1 MGVTKTDFV
10 RGMQCPK
17 ILWLDR
23 HKPELKEIPPEV
35 REKLDQGNDYGDR
48 MMGMFGPFTE
58 VQEYYPGTKW
68 PDRVRM
74 AAKTAELI
82 AAGTRIICEAAFMD
96 GNGNYCAVDILRW
109 DDENNCYDMYEV
121 KNATEITDRFV
132 QDAAFQAYL
141 IRRTGLK
148 LGRVFIVYHSDEP
161 YDIEEVTKT
170 VERYAPW
177 VDENIDRLGRIK
189 DQPDEVMC
197 EMGVQCACPYECW
210 YYGYCRALT
219 KKENCSS

>member
-17 ILWLDR
+17 MLWLDR

-48 MMGMFGPFTE
+48 MMGMFGPYIE
-58 VQEYYPGTKW
+58 VQEYYPRTKW

-121 KNATEITDRFV
+121 KYATEITDRFV

-148 LGRVFIVYHSDEP
+148 LGRVFIVHHSDEP

-219 KKENCSS
+219 KKERCSS

>member
-17 ILWLDR
+17 MLWLDR
-23 HKPELKEIPPEV
+23 HKPELKEIPPDV

-48 MMGMFGPFTE
+48 MMGIFGPYIE

-74 AAKTAELI
+74 AAKTAELL
-82 AAGTRIICEAAFMD
+82 AAGTKIICEAAFMD
-96 GNGNYCAVDILRW
+96 GSGNYCAVDILRW

-132 QDAAFQAYL
+132 QDASFQAYL

-161 YDIEEVTKT
+161 YEIEEVTKT
-170 VERYAPW
+170 VEKYAPW

-189 DQPDEVMC
+189 YQPGEVMC

-210 YYGYCRALT
+210 YYGYCWALT

>member
-17 ILWLDR
+17 MLWLDR

-48 MMGMFGPFTE
+48 MMGMFGPYIE

-82 AAGTRIICEAAFMD
+82 NAGTRIICEAAFMD
-96 GNGNYCAVDILRW
+96 GNGNYCAVDILHW

-170 VERYAPW
+170 VEKYAPW
-177 VDENIDRLGRIK
+177 VDENIDRLSRIK
-189 DQPDEVMC
+189 DQPDEVFC
-197 EMGVQCACPYECW
+197 EMGVHCACPYECW
-210 YYGYCRALT
+210 YYGYCCELA
-219 KKENCSS
+219 KKARCSL

>member
-17 ILWLDR
+17 MLWLDR
-23 HKPELKEIPPEV
+23 HKPELKEIPPDV

-48 MMGMFGPFTE
+48 MMGIFGPYIE

-74 AAKTAELI
+74 AAKTAELL
-82 AAGTRIICEAAFMD
+82 AAGTKIICEAAFMD
-96 GNGNYCAVDILRW
+96 GSGNYCAVDILRW

-132 QDAAFQAYL
+132 QDASFQAYL

-170 VERYAPW
+170 VEKHAPW
-177 VDENIDRLGRIK
+177 VGENIDRLGRIK
-189 DQPDEVMC
+189 DQAEEYNC

-210 YYGYCRALT
+210 YYGYCRELP
-219 KKENCSS
+219 KKECCSS